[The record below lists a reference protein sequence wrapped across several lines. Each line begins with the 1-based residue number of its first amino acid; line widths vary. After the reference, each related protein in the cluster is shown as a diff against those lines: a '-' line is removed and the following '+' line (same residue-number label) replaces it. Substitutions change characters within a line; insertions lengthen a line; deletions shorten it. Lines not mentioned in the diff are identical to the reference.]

1 MGFFKKTNTIPNHN
15 ELVDIKAHVTWVAK
29 HAHMQYLQ
37 FIAEGFSEE
46 QAMQL
51 TVAILKNN

>member
-1 MGFFKKTNTIPNHN
+1 MLNHN
-15 ELVDIKAHVTWVAK
+15 EVVKIKKKVTTIAK
-29 HAHMQYLQ
+29 KAHMQYLQ

-51 TVAILKNN
+51 TVATLKNN